1 MRENR
6 VLCMSFPLLVCGFVL
21 SSCGPRP
28 PATLPDAPPP
38 WQEVSGPDDPTPT
51 STQHGLQTPKLGN
64 PSPPKPPRPSWRDK
78 FFGSPST
85 TNSNPVK
92 RPTYSSNRV
101 SYNVN
106 AHASVWILVQDKNG
120 NELEW
125 VSMKAGDKFP
135 IMHRGPL
142 TVTCSSGTS
151 VKITDKNGKKVDPA
165 TNSNGITI
173 VRLP

>member
-1 MRENR
+1 
-6 VLCMSFPLLVCGFVL
+6 MSLPLLACGFVL

-38 WQEVSGPDDPTPT
+38 SQEVSDPDDPTST

-64 PSPPKPPRPSWRDK
+64 PSPPRPPRPSWREQ
-78 FFGSPST
+78 FPAPSPS
-85 TNSNPVK
+85 SNPIPVK
-92 RPTYSSNRV
+92 RPTYSSIKV
-101 SYNVN
+101 SYNVT
-106 AHASVWILVQDKNG
+106 AYASVWVLVQDKKG

-142 TVTCSSGTS
+142 TITCSSGTS

-165 TNSNGITI
+165 TNSNGISI